1 METWNNLEFDN
12 LGKQKI
18 MDFFRTI
25 MEKPGTVF
33 NLNLLTTSILRDCW
47 FVKKNKNQSSL
58 LLVQEGE

>member
-1 METWNNLEFDN
+1 
-12 LGKQKI
+12 